1 MKVGRARIAKFAR
14 HFQTKQRCQRGGLK
28 SPPYIFSK
36 IMTTHSAETP
46 PTERRKGVNKPVMR
60 RESAARAASKVL
72 HEPAYILHS
81 QPYSETSLLLD
92 VFTRHHGRISV
103 LAKGAKRPYT
113 QWRASSF
120 QTFQTLSAGFTG
132 KSLVKTLLD
141 LEWVGGIPMLE
152 GAALMAGYY
161 MNEWLR
167 RALPLD
173 DAHPALFDAYQ
184 HSLADLSLSGD
195 NSVEHA
201 CALRGFE
208 YALLRELGY
217 GVSLD
222 TVGELDDAAR
232 YVLHLDT
239 FEWSRSESIAPN
251 AITAHG
257 QTLIDLKQSD
267 FTKPKTALESKR
279 LLRFLLHHHI
289 GEKPLHT
296 RQLLI
301 DLQRL
306 ENP

>member
-1 MKVGRARIAKFAR
+1 
-14 HFQTKQRCQRGGLK
+14 
-28 SPPYIFSK
+28 
-36 IMTTHSAETP
+36 MTTHPAEIPT
-46 PTERRKGVNKPVMR
+46 TERRKGVDKPVMR

-92 VFTRHHGRISV
+92 VFTRHHGRVSV

-141 LEWVGGIPMLE
+141 LEWVGGIPMLQ
-152 GAALMAGYY
+152 GSALMAGYY

-167 RALPLD
+167 RALALD
-173 DAHPALFDAYQ
+173 DAHPTLFDAYQ
-184 HSLADLSLSGD
+184 HSLADLSLSGTD

-217 GVSLD
+217 GVSLETAD
-222 TVGELDDAAR
+222 ELDCADR

-239 FEWSRSESIAPN
+239 FEWSRTEYTCPSDIV
-251 AITAHG
+251 AHG
-257 QTLIDLKQSD
+257 QTLIDLKKND
-267 FTKPKTALESKR
+267 FTSPQTALESKR

-306 ENP
+306 ENL